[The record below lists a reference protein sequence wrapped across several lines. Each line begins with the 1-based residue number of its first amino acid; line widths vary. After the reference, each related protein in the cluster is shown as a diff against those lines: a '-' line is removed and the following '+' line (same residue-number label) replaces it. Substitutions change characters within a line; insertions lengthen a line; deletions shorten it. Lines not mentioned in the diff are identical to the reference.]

1 MLTASRAPSGIGA
14 RAFYC
19 NEIKKITTGA
29 QFPRCARGRGEVATE
44 EPQISGLAGR
54 YATALFE
61 LAQEERSVET
71 VERDFTA
78 LKALVDQNADLRL
91 LVRAPVFSRK
101 EQEKGMDAILRRME
115 AAPLTVRFVLLLASK
130 GRLFALM
137 DVIRAFE
144 LLAAKLRGEVRAE
157 VTSAR
162 ALSDAEVTELK
173 AVLKSRLGRDARLDA
188 KVDPSLLGGLVVK
201 VGSRMIDSSL
211 RTKLD
216 GLRAAMRGQ

>member
-1 MLTASRAPSGIGA
+1 
-14 RAFYC
+14 
-19 NEIKKITTGA
+19 
-29 QFPRCARGRGEVATE
+29 VATE
-44 EPQISGLAGR
+44 EPLISGLAGR

-61 LAQEERSVET
+61 LAQEERGVET
-71 VERDFTA
+71 VEHDFA
-78 LKALVDQNADLRL
+78 GLKALVASSPDLLR
-91 LVRAPVFSRK
+91 LVRAPVFSRE

-130 GRLFALM
+130 GRLFILL
-137 DVIRAFE
+137 DVVRAFE
-144 LLAAKLRGEVRAE
+144 ALAAKARGEVSAQ

-162 ALSDAEVTELK
+162 PLSDAEVSELK
-173 AVLKSRLGRDARLDA
+173 AILKSKLGRDARLDA

>member
-1 MLTASRAPSGIGA
+1 
-14 RAFYC
+14 
-19 NEIKKITTGA
+19 
-29 QFPRCARGRGEVATE
+29 VATE

-61 LAQEERSVET
+61 LAQEERAVET
-71 VERDFTA
+71 VERDFAT
-78 LKALVDQNADLRL
+78 LKTLVDESADLRL

-115 AAPLTVRFVLLLASK
+115 AAPLTVRFALLLASK

-137 DVIRAFE
+137 DVVRAFE
-144 LLAAKLRGEVRAE
+144 LLAAKLRGEVRAQ

-162 ALSDAEVTELK
+162 ALSDAEVSELK
-173 AVLKSRLGRDARLDA
+173 AVLKSKLGRDARLDA